1 VLDPKQFAVTT
12 LRGPCGAP
20 IPALPGPAGG
30 EFKVYRSTIALI
42 IETMA
47 EPGPAVVTSFLDAAT
62 GDATGE
68 VRRVRRADR
77 LRRLVPDCSWSHV
90 GPPGISQESVGWV
103 QQVTAPDGKVGYRTI
118 VLLGNG
124 GRAVMLAVLT
134 QTEPEDV
141 HLRDLVTVVASA
153 R

>member
-1 VLDPKQFAVTT
+1 
-12 LRGPCGAP
+12 
-20 IPALPGPAGG
+20 
-30 EFKVYRSTIALI
+30 
-42 IETMA
+42 M
-47 EPGPAVVTSFLDAAT
+47 VTSFLDAVT
-62 GDATGE
+62 GDATDGCAAFAE
-68 VRRVRRADR
+68 QIGSAGSSQVQLVRMLD
-77 LRRLVPDCSWSHV
+77 L
-90 GPPGISQESVGWV
+90 PGISQESVGWV

-141 HLRDLVTVVASA
+141 HLRDLVTVVAPA